1 MSPLP
6 TSFSAPVWSRMMRD
20 SSDDATAKATRL
32 GMLAFMR
39 PVMTS
44 EEGR

>member
-1 MSPLP
+1 
-6 TSFSAPVWSRMMRD
+6 MMRD
-20 SSDDATAKATRL
+20 SIALETAKAMRL

-44 EEGR
+44 AEGLCVAIMRCMPAARPI